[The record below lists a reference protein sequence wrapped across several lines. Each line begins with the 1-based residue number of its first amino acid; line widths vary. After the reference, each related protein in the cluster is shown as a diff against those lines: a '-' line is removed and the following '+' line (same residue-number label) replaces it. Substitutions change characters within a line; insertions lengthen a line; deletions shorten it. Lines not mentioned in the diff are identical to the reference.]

1 VPGYEA
7 NLWNGIGA
15 PRATPPEIIDKLNA
29 AINAGLNDP
38 KMKAQ
43 FAELGTVTVPTTPAE
58 YGKVIVSETD
68 RWARVIR
75 AANIK
80 VD

>member
-1 VPGYEA
+1 
-7 NLWNGIGA
+7 
-15 PRATPPEIIDKLNA
+15 
-29 AINAGLNDP
+29 
-38 KMKAQ
+38 MKAQ

>member
-1 VPGYEA
+1 M
-7 NLWNGIGA
+7 
-15 PRATPPEIIDKLNA
+15 DKLNA
-29 AINAGLNDP
+29 AINVGLNDP
-38 KMKAQ
+38 KTKAQ
-43 FAELGTVTVPTTPAE
+43 FAALGTVTVPTTPAE

-80 VD
+80 AD